1 MSAISKILISFAIF
15 LNFFNFNSA
24 NSKEY
29 KKCNRFDSLN
39 YDKSVNYIPIDEI
52 SIKINQYKKWQV
64 NNIRILTNNSHLIPD
79 KFKKKFSSTIIIKY
93 KNGLFCKIK
102 ARIRTHG
109 DLKDH
114 IIYKDGRVFQ
124 SLDVDLKDG
133 HINNITKFKLFLSK
147 TRGVDEDEIFMTE
160 LLREFDFI
168 APRTQ
173 LVTVNVNGIKN
184 KMIFQEKSSKE
195 LLEFHKRREGPILE
209 GDEKYMM
216 KFSSKVK
223 NYSGINWS
231 EIMRVSELGTKIQL
245 AKVTNSKWAVKNDF
259 FKKNAFLA
267 LDKLNFAYLVYINS
281 FQDEVNKYSFL
292 DYNLDNNI
300 LSQGSKRNLHKLNMF
315 NNLILA
321 ANGNHALYVHN
332 RKFYWNSEEN
342 YFEPIYYDG
351 EFNLK
356 KIQKKLNF
364 PISKNYEDSLKELRL
379 LILKLNLE
387 KFQNNLKSKN
397 LLFTKKKIESKLKK
411 ILINIEEIEKL
422 FNQKDK
428 DQIKYNNESY
438 QNKKLE
444 RKYLDNFK
452 IQNIKAKFIQYEVA
466 KDVFKICN
474 SDVSK
479 CEKIFNI
486 NLNDQRKLLE
496 AELRLNQDNIEYLKL
511 INDYS
516 NKYQKINLNDENFNN
531 VTFYYNKGIIYNYDV
546 ENKIFEI
553 NQKNLS
559 GRSFFLRGKINGVK
573 IVYNGKFE
581 YFNDKIEKRIDFNNL
596 TGCLSFIK
604 TNFIKTSISSFNA
617 TCEDGINII
626 KSSGELEQITSNNS
640 LYDAVD
646 VDFSKLLIKEVKVKN
661 ALNDCLDFS
670 FGDYDVSN
678 SKLSLCGDKAISVGE
693 KSYANF
699 NSIELQNAKIG
710 VASKDS
716 SSVYIENSKI
726 SKVENCF
733 ASYRKKQEFDGGLIK
748 VIFSNCK
755 TFSKNLYFDKDSKI
769 EIIKNEST

>member
-1 MSAISKILISFAIF
+1 MSAIFKILLSFIFF
-15 LNFFNFNSA
+15 LNLFNFNSA
-24 NSKEY
+24 ISKEY
-29 KKCNRFDSLN
+29 KKCNNFDSLN
-39 YDKSVNYIPIDEI
+39 YNKSVNYIPVEKINIKIDE
-52 SIKINQYKKWQV
+52 YKKWQV

-79 KFKKKFSSTIIIKY
+79 KFKKKFSSTVIIKY

-281 FQDEVNKYSFL
+281 FQDENNKYSFL

-379 LILKLNLE
+379 LVLKLNLE

-438 QNKKLE
+438 QNKKLQ
-444 RKYLDNFK
+444 
-452 IQNIKAKFIQYEVA
+452 IFILV
-466 KDVFKICN
+466 
-474 SDVSK
+474 
-479 CEKIFNI
+479 
-486 NLNDQRKLLE
+486 
-496 AELRLNQDNIEYLKL
+496 
-511 INDYS
+511 
-516 NKYQKINLNDENFNN
+516 
-531 VTFYYNKGIIYNYDV
+531 
-546 ENKIFEI
+546 
-553 NQKNLS
+553 
-559 GRSFFLRGKINGVK
+559 
-573 IVYNGKFE
+573 
-581 YFNDKIEKRIDFNNL
+581 
-596 TGCLSFIK
+596 
-604 TNFIKTSISSFNA
+604 
-617 TCEDGINII
+617 
-626 KSSGELEQITSNNS
+626 
-640 LYDAVD
+640 
-646 VDFSKLLIKEVKVKN
+646 
-661 ALNDCLDFS
+661 
-670 FGDYDVSN
+670 
-678 SKLSLCGDKAISVGE
+678 
-693 KSYANF
+693 
-699 NSIELQNAKIG
+699 
-710 VASKDS
+710 
-716 SSVYIENSKI
+716 
-726 SKVENCF
+726 
-733 ASYRKKQEFDGGLIK
+733 
-748 VIFSNCK
+748 
-755 TFSKNLYFDKDSKI
+755 
-769 EIIKNEST
+769 

>member
-15 LNFFNFNSA
+15 FNLFNFNSA
-24 NSKEY
+24 ISKEY
-29 KKCNRFDSLN
+29 KKCNQFGSLN
-39 YDKSVNYIPIDEI
+39 YNKSVNYTPVKKIDIKIDE
-52 SIKINQYKKWQV
+52 YKKWQV
-64 NNIRILTNNSHLIPD
+64 NNIRILTNNSYLIPD
-79 KFKKKFSSTIIIKY
+79 KFKKKFNSTVIIEY
-93 KNGLFCKIK
+93 QNGLFCKIR

-114 IIYKDGRVFQ
+114 IIYKDGKVFQ

-168 APRTQ
+168 SPRSQ

-195 LLEFHKRREGPILE
+195 LLEFHQRREGPILE

-223 NYSGINWS
+223 NYTETNWP

-245 AKVTNSKWAVKNDF
+245 AKVTNSKWAVKNDI
-259 FKKNAFLA
+259 FKKSAFIA

-281 FQDEVNKYSFL
+281 FQDENNKYSFL

-300 LSQGSKRNLHKLNMF
+300 LSQGAKRNLHKLNVF

-356 KIQKKLNF
+356 KIPKKLNF
-364 PISKNYEDSLKELRL
+364 PISGNYEESLKELRL
-379 LILKLNLE
+379 LILQLDLK
-387 KFQNNLKSKN
+387 KFQKNLKSKN
-397 LLFTKKKIESKLKK
+397 LLYRQNKIKSKLKK
-411 ILINIEEIEKL
+411 ILANIEEIEKL
-422 FNQKDK
+422 LNQKDK
-428 DQIKYNNESY
+428 DEIKYNNESY

-444 RKYLDNFK
+444 KKYLDSFK
-452 IQNIKAKFIQYEVA
+452 VQNIKAKFIQYEIA

-474 SDVSK
+474 SDISK
-479 CEKIFNI
+479 CERVFDI

-496 AELRLNQDNIEYLKL
+496 SELRLNKDNLEYLKL
-511 INDYS
+511 KDDYS
-516 NKYQKINLNDENFNN
+516 NKYQRIILNDENFDN
-531 VTFYYNKGIIYNYDV
+531 VTFYHNKGISYNYDV

-553 NQKNLS
+553 SQKNLS
-559 GRSFFLRGKINGVK
+559 GRSFFLRGKINSVK
-573 IVYNGKFE
+573 IIYNGKFE
-581 YFNDKIEKRIDFNNL
+581 YFNNKIEKRIDLNNL

-626 KSSGELEQITSNNS
+626 KSSGKLKQITSNNS
-640 LYDAVD
+640 LYDAID
-646 VDFSKLLIKEVKVKN
+646 VDFSKLYIEEVEVKN

-678 SKLSLCGDKAISVGE
+678 SKLNLCGDKAISVGE
-693 KSYANF
+693 KSHANF
-699 NSIELQNAKIG
+699 NYIELQNAKIG

-716 SSVYIENSKI
+716 SSVYIESSKI

-748 VIFSNCK
+748 VKFSKCE
-755 TFSKNLYFDKDSKI
+755 TFSKNLFFDKDSKI
-769 EIIKNEST
+769 EIIKNENT

>member
-1 MSAISKILISFAIF
+1 MSAIFKILLNFIIF
-15 LNFFNFNSA
+15 LSIFNFNPA
-24 NSKEY
+24 ISKEY
-29 KKCNRFDSLN
+29 KNCNNFDSLN
-39 YDKSVNYIPIDEI
+39 YDNSTNYIPIEEI
-52 SIKINQYKKWQV
+52 NIKIDEYKKWQV

-79 KFKKKFSSTIIIKY
+79 KFKKKFNSTIIVKY
-93 KNGLFCKIK
+93 QNKLFCEIK
-102 ARIRTHG
+102 ARVRTHG

-114 IIYKDGRVFQ
+114 IIYKDGKVFQ
-124 SLDVDLKDG
+124 SLDVDLKEG

-160 LLREFDFI
+160 LLREFSFI
-168 APRTQ
+168 SPRTQ
-173 LVTVNVNGIKN
+173 LVKVNLNGIKN
-184 KMIFQEKSSKE
+184 KMIFQEKSTKE

-223 NYSGINWS
+223 NHGRVNWS
-231 EIMRVSELGTKIQL
+231 EILRVSELGTKIQL
-245 AKVTNSKWAVKNDF
+245 AKVTNSKWAVKNEI

-267 LDKLNFAYLVYINS
+267 LDKLNFAYLVYLNS
-281 FQDEVNKYSFL
+281 FQDENNKYSFL
-292 DYNLDNNI
+292 DYNLDNKI
-300 LSQGSKRNLHKLNMF
+300 LSQGIKRNLHKLNVF

-351 EFNLK
+351 EFNIK
-356 KIQKKLNF
+356 KSQKNLNF
-364 PISKNYEDSLKELRL
+364 PLSENYKDSLKELRL
-379 LILKLNLE
+379 LILRLDIIKLQ
-387 KFQNNLKSKN
+387 KNLKSKN
-397 LLFTKKKIESKLKK
+397 LLYTENKIQSKLKN
-411 ILINIEEIEKL
+411 ILLNIDELEKL
-422 FNQKDK
+422 FDQKDK

-438 QNKKLE
+438 QNKKLKK
-444 RKYLDNFK
+444 RFLDNFK
-452 IQNIKAKFIQYEVA
+452 KQNIEAKFIQYEVD

-474 SDVSK
+474 KDLSK
-479 CEKIFNI
+479 CEDIINI
-486 NLNDQRKLLE
+486 NLKDQRKLLE
-496 AELRLNQDNIEYLKL
+496 SELKLNKDNIEYLKL
-511 INDYS
+511 IDDNS
-516 NKYQKINLNDENFNN
+516 NKYRKINLNDENFSN

-546 ENKIFEI
+546 KNKTFEI

-559 GRSFFLRGKINGVK
+559 GRSFFLEGKINGVK

-581 YFNDKIEKRIDFNNL
+581 YFNDKVEKRIDFNNL

-604 TNFIKTSISSFNA
+604 TNFVKTSISSFNA

-626 KSSGELEQITSNNS
+626 KSSGVLEQITSNNS

-693 KSYANF
+693 KSHANF

-716 SSVYIENSKI
+716 SKVYIENSKI

-748 VIFSNCK
+748 VKFSNCE

-769 EIIKNEST
+769 EIIKNENT

>member
-1 MSAISKILISFAIF
+1 MSAIFKILLSFVFF
-15 LNFFNFNSA
+15 LNLFIFNSA
-24 NSKEY
+24 VSKEY
-29 KKCNRFDSLN
+29 KKCNNFDSLN
-39 YDKSVNYIPIDEI
+39 YNKSFNYIPVERIDIKIDE
-52 SIKINQYKKWQV
+52 YKKWQV

-79 KFKKKFSSTIIIKY
+79 KFKKKFNSTLKIKY

-168 APRTQ
+168 SPRTQ

-216 KFSSKVK
+216 KFSSEVE

-259 FKKNAFLA
+259 FKKNTFLA
-267 LDKLNFAYLVYINS
+267 LNKLNFAYLVYINS

-300 LSQGSKRNLHKLNMF
+300 LSQGSKRNLDKLNIF

-351 EFNLK
+351 EFNLE

-364 PISKNYEDSLKELRL
+364 PISKNYGDSLKELRL
-379 LILKLNLE
+379 LILRLNLE

-411 ILINIEEIEKL
+411 ILKNIEEIEKL
-422 FNQKDK
+422 LNQKDK
-428 DQIKYNNESY
+428 VQIKYNNESY

-444 RKYLDNFK
+444 KKYLDNFK

-466 KDVFKICN
+466 KDVFRICN

-479 CEKIFNI
+479 CEKVFNI

-496 AELRLNQDNIEYLKL
+496 AELRLNKDNIEYLKL
-511 INDYS
+511 IDDYS
-516 NKYQKINLNDENFNN
+516 NEYQKIDLNDENFNN
-531 VTFYYNKGIIYNYDV
+531 VSFYYNKGTIYNYDV

-573 IVYNGKFE
+573 IVYNGKLE
-581 YFNDKIEKRIDFNNL
+581 YFNDNLEKRIGFNNL

-604 TNFIKTSISSFNA
+604 TNFINTSISSFNA

-626 KSSGELEQITSNNS
+626 KSSGELVQITSNNS

-646 VDFSKLLIKEVKVKN
+646 VDFSKLLIKEVEVQN

-678 SKLSLCGDKAISVGE
+678 SKLNLCGDKAISVGE
-693 KSYANF
+693 KSHANF
-699 NSIELQNAKIG
+699 NYIELQNAKIG

-748 VIFSNCK
+748 VKFSNCE

-769 EIIKNEST
+769 EVIKNENT

>member
-1 MSAISKILISFAIF
+1 MSVISKILISFAIF
-15 LNFFNFNSA
+15 LNLFNFNSA
-24 NSKEY
+24 NSKEF
-29 KKCNRFDSLN
+29 KKCNHYDSLN
-39 YDKSVNYIPIDEI
+39 YNKSINYIPVDEI
-52 SIKINQYKKWQV
+52 SIKINEYKKWQV

-79 KFKKKFSSTIIIKY
+79 KFKKKFNSTVIIKY
-93 KNGLFCKIK
+93 QNGLFCKIK

-114 IIYKDGRVFQ
+114 ISYKDGRVFQ

-168 APRTQ
+168 SPRTQ

-216 KFSSKVK
+216 EFSSKVK
-223 NYSGINWS
+223 NYSRINWS

-245 AKVTNSKWAVKNDF
+245 AKVSNSKWAVKNDI

-281 FQDEVNKYSFL
+281 FQDENNKYTFL

-300 LSQGSKRNLHKLNMF
+300 LSQGSKRNLDKLNIF

-364 PISKNYEDSLKELRL
+364 PISEGYEDSLKELRL
-379 LILKLNLE
+379 LILQLNLK
-387 KFQNNLKSKN
+387 KFQKNLKSKN
-397 LLFTKKKIESKLKK
+397 LLYTEKKIESKLKR
-411 ILINIEEIEKL
+411 ILTNIEEIEKL
-422 FNQKDK
+422 LNQKDK
-428 DQIKYNNESY
+428 SEIQYNNESF

-444 RKYLDNFK
+444 KKYLDNFK

-479 CEKIFNI
+479 CEKVFDI
-486 NLNDQRKLLE
+486 NLDDQRKLLE
-496 AELRLNQDNIEYLKL
+496 SELKFNKDNIEYLKF
-511 INDYS
+511 IDDYS
-516 NKYQKINLNDENFNN
+516 NKYQRIILNDENFDN
-531 VTFYYNKGIIYNYDV
+531 VTFYHNKGIIYNYDV
-546 ENKIFEI
+546 KNKIFEI

-559 GRSFFLRGKINGVK
+559 GRSFFLRGKINDVK
-573 IVYNGKFE
+573 IIYNGKFE
-581 YFNDKIEKRIDFNNL
+581 YFNNKIEKRIDLNNL

-604 TNFIKTSISSFNA
+604 TNFIKTSISSFNS

-626 KSSGELEQITSNNS
+626 KSSGELKQITSNNS

-646 VDFSKLLIKEVKVKN
+646 LDFSKLHIKEVEVQN

-678 SKLSLCGDKAISVGE
+678 SKLNLCGDKAISVGE
-693 KSYANF
+693 KSHANF
-699 NSIELQNAKIG
+699 NYIELQNAKIG

-748 VIFSNCK
+748 VKFSNCE

-769 EIIKNEST
+769 EVIKNENT